1 MKRTLPLLTAL
12 TSLLLAGCG
21 RHTVTKDTAPAAF
34 APPPKPA
41 PAPPNPPDLLVA
53 VDAGQAPGV
62 ASPVAEVSEFAGHT
76 VELRLVNARVG
87 QPMVITFEAHN
98 ERGTVLHSSKIETV
112 PTAPQW
118 TCFDNV
124 QGSTNAAL
132 AGRWYWTARIADGPT
147 YTTSI
152 SVLPPSA
159 SEMAR
164 LARFEK
170 ARENVLR
177 AFSYFWLAHG
187 EHLFT
192 KILLPDVPGADG
204 ITYLQLREWSPN
216 MSWAN
221 VSEVDRLNGITFR
234 GGASFSFKYF
244 RTYRVPD
251 GGWSEWSEDHA
262 RLERIVANAQPV
274 DKLPVNSILKLSY
287 RFLEKDG
294 NWFVEAAGDGQIVNG
309 MREANRELY
318 TVQPPPAEI
327 QALLEFG
334 HVPVREADKAL
345 GDLAIKQLPAP
356 TRAVI
361 DTMTLLRGATLR

>member
-1 MKRTLPLLTAL
+1 MKA
-12 TSLLLAGCG
+12 
-21 RHTVTKDTAPAAF
+21 
-34 APPPKPA
+34 
-41 PAPPNPPDLLVA
+41 
-53 VDAGQAPGV
+53 
-62 ASPVAEVSEFAGHT
+62 
-76 VELRLVNARVG
+76 
-87 QPMVITFEAHN
+87 
-98 ERGTVLHSSKIETV
+98 
-112 PTAPQW
+112 
-118 TCFDNV
+118 
-124 QGSTNAAL
+124 
-132 AGRWYWTARIADGPT
+132 
-147 YTTSI
+147 
-152 SVLPPSA
+152 
-159 SEMAR
+159 
-164 LARFEK
+164 
-170 ARENVLR
+170 
-177 AFSYFWLAHG
+177 
-187 EHLFT
+187 
-192 KILLPDVPGADG
+192 
-204 ITYLQLREWSPN
+204 
-216 MSWAN
+216 
-221 VSEVDRLNGITFR
+221 
-234 GGASFSFKYF
+234 ASFSFKYF